1 MIEQY
6 FDSGFGSIISAQSMH
21 TSLRIS
27 SALIPP
33 IHFRF
38 CFICFLVAGLAL
50 VAGCEPAA
58 KVRVYDAPKSDTEFV
73 SGPLAGSGAM
83 AGGVGAGSA
92 KGGSSAPSTVSGK
105 RRILGA
111 VIPMESGCYFI
122 KATDSPERL
131 EPLMGDFHEI
141 VSRFAIDESTGKPE
155 RSLPE
160 GWVMNPRNDIAMA
173 EFISPEATGK
183 IKFTVTVL
191 GMPPAS
197 DWSGYLLSNI
207 NRWRGQLQLPELSSD
222 ALSNE
227 LVSVNRQGSLLPG
240 FIFDATGTGSGA
252 MGGARPFPPSGAP
265 GPEKSPPMPEV
276 KPDTPQPEVGK
287 PQSSGVGGNE
297 VSSEGSARP
306 ELKYDTPEGWK
317 LAPGAPFRL
326 ATFAVEGAEG
336 TGEVTVSMAVD
347 NPLANSMMWFQQ
359 ITREGDQDKLKL
371 LAEASISAAEKFA
384 VGDKEA
390 VLYTIQDSANQD
402 SANQDGAKQD
412 TANGDSPALLVAS
425 IPSEQ
430 PELHLFVKL
439 RGDNRFVAAQRD
451 KLVQF
456 VKSITLK

>member
-1 MIEQY
+1 MIERY
-6 FDSGFGSIISAQSMH
+6 FDSGSESIVTDSFVAPSMN
-21 TSLRIS
+21 TSLRIAL
-27 SALIPP
+27 ALIPLT
-33 IHFRF
+33 HSRF
-38 CFICFLVAGLAL
+38 CSTYSLVAGLVLA
-50 VAGCEPAA
+50 VGCEPSVS
-58 KVRVYDAPKSDTEFV
+58 VRVYDAPKSDTEFV
-73 SGPLAGSGAM
+73 SGPLAGSGGS
-83 AGGVGAGSA
+83 AGGVGSA
-92 KGGSSAPSTVSGK
+92 KGGSTSPAAISGK

-141 VSRFAIDESTGKPE
+141 VSQFAISDATGKPE
-155 RSLPE
+155 RNFPE

-173 EFISPEATGK
+173 EFVSPQSTGS

-191 GMPPAS
+191 AMPPAS
-197 DWSGYLLSNI
+197 EWPGYLLSNI
-207 NRWRGQLQLPELSSD
+207 NRWRGQLQLPELSTDSL
-222 ALSNE
+222 ANE

-252 MGGARPFPPSGAP
+252 MGGSRPFPPSGAQALP
-265 GPEKSPPMPEV
+265 GGTPASEKSQPMPAS
-276 KPDTPQPEVGK
+276 KPETAQPASNGT
-287 PQSSGVGGNE
+287 GGSD
-297 VSSEGSARP
+297 VSDAGSTRP

-371 LAEASISAAEKFA
+371 LAEASISAAEKL
-384 VGDKEA
+384 VVSDKEA
-390 VLYTIQDSANQD
+390 VLYTIRDGDNQ
-402 SANQDGAKQD
+402 
-412 TANGDSPALLVAS
+412 DSPALLVAS

-456 VKSITLK
+456 VKSLSLK

>member
-1 MIEQY
+1 M
-6 FDSGFGSIISAQSMH
+6 FVANSMH
-21 TSLRIS
+21 TSPRTPL
-27 SALIPP
+27 ALIPP

-38 CFICFLVAGLAL
+38 CCTCFLVAGLAL
-50 VAGCEPAA
+50 AIGCEPSVA
-58 KVRVYDAPKSDTEFV
+58 VRVYDAPKSDTEFV
-73 SGPLAGSGAM
+73 SGPLAGSVSGPLAGSGAM
-83 AGGVGAGSA
+83 ASGAGTGST

-141 VSRFAIDESTGKPE
+141 VSRFAINESTGKPE
-155 RSLPE
+155 RALPE
-160 GWVMNPRNDIAMA
+160 GWAMNPRNDIAMA
-173 EFISPEATGK
+173 EFISPDSTGN

-197 DWSGYLLSNI
+197 DWPGYLLSNI
-207 NRWRGQLQLPELSSD
+207 NRWRGQLQLPELNSD
-222 ALSNE
+222 SLANE

-252 MGGARPFPPSGAP
+252 MGGARPFPPSGGPGSPSGAP
-265 GPEKSPPMPEV
+265 TPEKSPPMPAV
-276 KPDTPQPEVGK
+276 KPEATKPEDPK
-287 PQSSGVGGNE
+287 PQSPGAGGNA
-297 VSSEGSARP
+297 VPTEGAARP
-306 ELKYDTPEGWK
+306 ELKYETPEGWK
-317 LAPGAPFRL
+317 VAPGAPFRL

-371 LAEASISAAEKFA
+371 LAEASISDAEKLV

-390 VLYTIQDSANQD
+390 VLYTIQD
-402 SANQDGAKQD
+402 GE
-412 TANGDSPALLVAS
+412 NGDSPALLVAS

-456 VKSITLK
+456 VKSLTLK

>member
-6 FDSGFGSIISAQSMH
+6 FDSGFGSIFVALSMH
-21 TSLRIS
+21 TSPRIL
-27 SALIPP
+27 SALVPP

-38 CFICFLVAGLAL
+38 CCTCFLVAGLAL
-50 VAGCEPAA
+50 ALGCEPSVA
-58 KVRVYDAPKSDTEFV
+58 VRVYDAPKSDTEFV
-73 SGPLAGSGAM
+73 SGPLAGSGAV
-83 AGGVGAGSA
+83 AGGAGTGST
-92 KGGSSAPSTVSGK
+92 KGGSSAPSTVSGN

-141 VSRFAIDESTGKPE
+141 VSRFAINESTGKPE
-155 RSLPE
+155 RDLPE
-160 GWVMNPRNDIAMA
+160 GWAMNPRNDIAMA
-173 EFISPEATGK
+173 EFISPDSTGN

-197 DWSGYLLSNI
+197 DWPGYLLSNI
-207 NRWRGQLQLPELSSD
+207 NRWRGQLQLPELNSD
-222 ALSNE
+222 SIANE

-252 MGGARPFPPSGAP
+252 MGGSRPFPPSSAP
-265 GPEKSPPMPEV
+265 APEKSPPMPEV

-287 PQSSGVGGNE
+287 PQSSGVNGNE
-297 VSSEGSARP
+297 VSSAGSARP
-306 ELKYDTPEGWK
+306 ELKYETPEGWK
-317 LAPGAPFRL
+317 VAPGAPFRL

-371 LAEASISAAEKFA
+371 LAEASISDAEKLV

-390 VLYTIQDSANQD
+390 VLYTIQD
-402 SANQDGAKQD
+402 GE
-412 TANGDSPALLVAS
+412 NGDSPALLVAS

-456 VKSITLK
+456 VKSLTLK

>member
-1 MIEQY
+1 GAPAP
-6 FDSGFGSIISAQSMH
+6 DKA
-21 TSLRIS
+21 
-27 SALIPP
+27 PP
-33 IHFRF
+33 
-38 CFICFLVAGLAL
+38 
-50 VAGCEPAA
+50 
-58 KVRVYDAPKSDTEFV
+58 
-73 SGPLAGSGAM
+73 
-83 AGGVGAGSA
+83 
-92 KGGSSAPSTVSGK
+92 
-105 RRILGA
+105 
-111 VIPMESGCYFI
+111 
-122 KATDSPERL
+122 
-131 EPLMGDFHEI
+131 
-141 VSRFAIDESTGKPE
+141 
-155 RSLPE
+155 LPE
-160 GWVMNPRNDIAMA
+160 VT
-173 EFISPEATGK
+173 PE
-183 IKFTVTVL
+183 
-191 GMPPAS
+191 
-197 DWSGYLLSNI
+197 
-207 NRWRGQLQLPELSSD
+207 
-222 ALSNE
+222 
-227 LVSVNRQGSLLPG
+227 
-240 FIFDATGTGSGA
+240 
-252 MGGARPFPPSGAP
+252 
-265 GPEKSPPMPEV
+265 
-276 KPDTPQPEVGK
+276 TPQPAGGK
-287 PQSSGVGGNE
+287 PQSSGVGVNE

-402 SANQDGAKQD
+402 GAKQD
-412 TANGDSPALLVAS
+412 TTNGDSPALLVAS